1 MLSKIYRRFGPFY
14 RDQQGS
20 NVVEFAVF
28 LPIFLILV
36 FGIIDFGHA
45 WYMKQLMVNA
55 SREGARYGTRFQT
68 DALGNRL
75 VPSSLTPSVVNFVKN
90 TSDQN
95 GSKGGVGLITLL
107 GDNTD
112 PQVSIGGPAATE
124 SNASVLA
131 GEDLTVTIT
140 ATKTWMVIGKL
151 IPSLGNQVSLSVAT
165 NMMCE

>member
-1 MLSKIYRRFGPFY
+1 MLSKIYRRLGPFY

-20 NVVEFAVF
+20 NVVEFAIF

-75 VPSSLTPSVVNFVKN
+75 VPSNLTPSVVNFVQH

-95 GSKGGVGLITLL
+95 GSKGGVG
-107 GDNTD
+107 
-112 PQVSIGGPAATE
+112 
-124 SNASVLA
+124 
-131 GEDLTVTIT
+131 
-140 ATKTWMVIGKL
+140 
-151 IPSLGNQVSLSVAT
+151 
-165 NMMCE
+165 